1 MFCMALSFD
10 ETASSNRELQP
21 FSLLDLFTINI
32 LLTLLGFLPGMIHA
46 IWVVLKKQ
54 SWEDVPVEENETA
67 MKDIGET
74 KSCKNKNDPS
84 SASELFRKT
93 SMDDTSL
100 WKLQVSS
107 KKIGPKPFHPGL
119 RIYDPMQK
127 DKTKLT

>member
-10 ETASSNRELQP
+10 ETASSDRELQP

-100 WKLQVSS
+100 
-107 KKIGPKPFHPGL
+107 
-119 RIYDPMQK
+119 
-127 DKTKLT
+127 